1 MFFSL
6 YCLQMTSSSSS
17 SSSSSRKKLLTP
29 ENVLH
34 LSRSGILEKWS
45 GPYDDFKKKF
55 AKLYERRAEKA
66 RKTGITTAFC
76 DPTPRTLPKG
86 GTHMI
91 YTKYFFLQ
99 HLTIMLYSDLEG
111 ILKDDYGI
119 NHGDVSTGDELGK
132 ALKVL
137 QTEPCLFI
145 SHPNSRHEVC
155 IHISRT
161 NVGNSSVVSSIKY
174 DVLAGPKLP
183 EQFTHSYVAGSLYD
197 LILIIDEYFGKVA
210 DYAIEIPDEDDED
223 AGSKNIESFGTNTT
237 QNTGGGFN
245 SGDMETLGP
254 DPHHHHHHESPV
266 LGEDCFLFDPQTGS
280 LEL

>member
-1 MFFSL
+1 MA
-6 YCLQMTSSSSS
+6 SSSSS
-17 SSSSSRKKLLTP
+17 SSARKKLLTP
-29 ENVLH
+29 EYILH

-66 RKTGITTAFC
+66 RKTGVTTAFC
-76 DPTPRTLPKG
+76 DPTPRTLSKG
-86 GTHMI
+86 GTHMT
-91 YTKYFFLQ
+91 YTKYFFLH
-99 HLTIMLYSDLEG
+99 HLIIMLYSDLEG

-119 NHGDVSTGDELGK
+119 NQGDISTGDELGK

-145 SHPNSRHEVC
+145 SHPNSRHELC

-161 NVGNSSVVSSIKY
+161 TVGSNSVVSSIKY
-174 DVLAGPKLP
+174 DILAGPKLP

-197 LILIIDEYFGKVA
+197 LIRIIDEYFGKVA

-223 AGSKNIESFGTNTT
+223 VKANESLGTNTT
-237 QNTGGGFN
+237 QNTGGSFDSDN
-245 SGDMETLGP
+245 LETLGP
-254 DPHHHHHHESPV
+254 DHQSPI
-266 LGEDCFLFDPQTGS
+266 LGEDCFLFNPQTGS